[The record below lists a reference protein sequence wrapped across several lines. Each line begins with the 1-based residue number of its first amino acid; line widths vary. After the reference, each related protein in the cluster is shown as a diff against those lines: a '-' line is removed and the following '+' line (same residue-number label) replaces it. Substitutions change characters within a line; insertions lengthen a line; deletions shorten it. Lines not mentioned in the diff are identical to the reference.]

1 MKAYKMMFYKLA
13 AKYNL
18 PQEITKQIFTEG
30 LAPVIIQAA
39 FRGHLDR
46 SRQPAFSWQGKGGW
60 RYYKNAAR
68 NAEPGFEIWHYW
80 FREALPQSLL
90 AGFAWNMNELMNVC
104 GWYWRMPEGRYGI
117 MHPVG
122 RKHMDAEVVKAI
134 EYANDHLEEYYEDM
148 PPLIGE
154 DEEPSDMPLYLD
166 VTSLYPAIGEDEEPS
181 DTDSYYLLA

>member
-90 AGFAWNMNELMNVC
+90 EGFAWDLNEWMNVR
-104 GWYWRMPEGRYGI
+104 GWYWFMPQGEQGRYRI
-117 MHPVG
+117 LHPVG
-122 RKHMDAEVVKAI
+122 RKHMDAMVVKAI
-134 EYANDHLEEYYEDM
+134 KVANDHLE
-148 PPLIGE
+148 
-154 DEEPSDMPLYLD
+154 
-166 VTSLYPAIGEDEEPS
+166 
-181 DTDSYYLLA
+181 